1 MKVWVTKYALTKG
14 IQYMDVQQLS
24 RDTVQADTHMY
35 FCKEGKD
42 WHLSY
47 QSALARAEQMR
58 IAKCASIEK
67 QLARLDALIFTDP
80 SEST

>member
-24 RDTVQADTHMY
+24 RDMVQADTHIY

-47 QSALARAEQMR
+47 MSALVRAERMR
-58 IAKCASIEK
+58 IAKRDSIKK
-67 QLARLDALIFTDP
+67 QLARLDELIFTDP
-80 SEST
+80 S